1 MQQLF
6 LLLVQAYRCFDDNAA
21 QQITLCATADR
32 LDAFTAHTE
41 KLTGLGFARHFQF
54 DATIKGRYFDFATQR
69 RHSEVDRDFAIEVV
83 AFTLENRVL
92 FNLNLNVQIACR
104 CAMLARFTFARKTD
118 AVSSVHPC
126 RDFNGQRFAALNTTM
141 TMTFV
146 ARIFDQRTA
155 ALTVWTGLLY
165 SEKSLAHLHLTRT
178 MTGRTGLRLCT
189 WFCTATVANVTLFQS
204 RNADLFGHATYS
216 FFEGELHVIA

>member
-1 MQQLF
+1 
-6 LLLVQAYRCFDDNAA
+6 
-21 QQITLCATADR
+21 
-32 LDAFTAHTE
+32 
-41 KLTGLGFARHFQF
+41 
-54 DATIKGRYFDFATQR
+54 
-69 RHSEVDRDFAIEVV
+69 
-83 AFTLENRVL
+83 
-92 FNLNLNVQIACR
+92 
-104 CAMLARFTFARKTD
+104 MLARFTFARKTD

-165 SEKSLAHLHLTRT
+165 SEESLTHLHLTRT
-178 MTGRTGLRLCT
+178 MTGRAGLRLCT

-216 FFEGELHVIA
+216 FF